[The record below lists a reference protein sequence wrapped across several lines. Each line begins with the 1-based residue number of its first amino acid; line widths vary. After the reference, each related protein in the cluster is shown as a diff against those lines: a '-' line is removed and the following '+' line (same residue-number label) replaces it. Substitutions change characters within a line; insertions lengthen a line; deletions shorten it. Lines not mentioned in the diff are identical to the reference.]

1 MLSYKLYKRKRVN
14 TNKIDK
20 CNKQVSLQRHI
31 NYVDNIRD
39 NLNSYNGDMTLPEIA
54 ESAGIP
60 FSTLKNILYGN
71 SADCKLSTAASFA
84 KFLGI
89 TIDELVGTDTLT
101 EDAKESLSIYR
112 ELPER
117 SKYLAR
123 WFVKHQK
130 SLCSNNDSTKSVAV
144 MIPKDANGYLHPTN
158 EFKTL
163 SIDDFSDYVKA
174 KAFIGI
180 RIIGDYYMPYYSPYD
195 TLLIANDRKPF
206 KNEHCVILYYGKIKI
221 VTRKEHSFN
230 GSKIVEYIPIR
241 NRKAIIDESEIDEL
255 IGYVVD
261 VYKDYSD

>member
-1 MLSYKLYKRKRVN
+1 MKKS
-14 TNKIDK
+14 NKYD
-20 CNKQVSLQRHI
+20 NQMSPQRHI
-31 NYVDNIRD
+31 DFVNNIKE
-39 NLNSYNGDMTLPEIA
+39 NLNNCDEELTLPEIA
-54 ESAGIP
+54 ENAGIP

-71 SADCKLSTAASFA
+71 STDCKLSTASKLA

-89 TIDELVGTDTLT
+89 TIDELVGSDTLT
-101 EDAKESLSIYR
+101 EDVKESLSIYR

-123 WFVKHQK
+123 WFVKHQRV
-130 SLCSNNDSTKSVAV
+130 LYANNDSAKNIAV

-195 TLLIANDRKPF
+195 TLLIANDRKPL

-221 VTRKEHSFN
+221 VTRLVKKEN
-230 GSKIVEYIPIR
+230 NKKIVEYIPIQ
-241 NRKAIIDESEIDEL
+241 NRKNRISEHEIDEL
-255 IGYVVD
+255 IGYVAD
-261 VYKDYSD
+261 VHKNFSN

>member
-1 MLSYKLYKRKRVN
+1 MKKS
-14 TNKIDK
+14 DK

-39 NLNSYNGDMTLPEIA
+39 NLNRYNGDLTLPEIA

-71 SADCKLSTAASFA
+71 SSDCKLSTAASFA

-89 TIDELVGTDTLT
+89 TIDELVGSDTLT
-101 EDAKESLSIYR
+101 EDAKESLSIYH

-130 SLCSNNDSTKSVAV
+130 ALCSNNDSTKSVAV

-163 SIDDFSDYVKA
+163 SLIISIIFSL
-174 KAFIGI
+174 
-180 RIIGDYYMPYYSPYD
+180 YSTI
-195 TLLIANDRKPF
+195 TLLCKNTYEIPF
-206 KNEHCVILYYGKIKI
+206 ILYNRNCSISRTYVLFISCIFTPWHYYKNIVILCRILKF
-221 VTRKEHSFN
+221 E
-230 GSKIVEYIPIR
+230 
-241 NRKAIIDESEIDEL
+241 
-255 IGYVVD
+255 
-261 VYKDYSD
+261 

>member
-1 MLSYKLYKRKRVN
+1 MKKS
-14 TNKIDK
+14 DK

-39 NLNSYNGDMTLPEIA
+39 NLNRYNGDLTLPEIA

-71 SADCKLSTAASFA
+71 SSDCKLSTAASFA

-89 TIDELVGTDTLT
+89 TIDELVGSDTLT
-101 EDAKESLSIYR
+101 EDAKESLSIYH

-130 SLCSNNDSTKSVAV
+130 ALCSNNDSTKSVAV

-180 RIIGDYYMPYYSPYD
+180 KIIGDYYMPYYSPYD
-195 TLLIANDRKPF
+195 TLLIANDRKPL

-221 VTRKEHSFN
+221 VTRLVRKEN
-230 GSKIVEYIPIR
+230 DKKIVEYVPIQ
-241 NRKAIIDESEIDEL
+241 NRKNRISEHEIDEL
-255 IGYVVD
+255 IGYVAD
-261 VYKDYSD
+261 VHKNFSN

>member
-1 MLSYKLYKRKRVN
+1 MKKS
-14 TNKIDK
+14 NKYD
-20 CNKQVSLQRHI
+20 NQMSPQRH
-31 NYVDNIRD
+31 VDFVNNIKE
-39 NLNSYNGDMTLPEIA
+39 NLNNCDEELTLPEIA
-54 ESAGIP
+54 ENAGIP

-71 SADCKLSTAASFA
+71 STDCKLSTASKLA

-89 TIDELVGTDTLT
+89 TIDELVGSDTLT
-101 EDAKESLSIYR
+101 EDVKESLSIYR

-123 WFVKHQK
+123 WFVKHQRA
-130 SLCSNNDSTKSVAV
+130 LYANNDSAKNIAV

-195 TLLIANDRKPF
+195 TLLIANDRKPL

-221 VTRKEHSFN
+221 VTRLVKKEN
-230 GSKIVEYIPIR
+230 NKKIVEYIPIQ
-241 NRKAIIDESEIDEL
+241 NRKNRISEHEIDEL
-255 IGYVVD
+255 IGYVAD
-261 VYKDYSD
+261 VHKNFSN